1 MMQRAQETFS
11 CAAFSFALLEATMD
25 DFVPNPARGRSTP
38 HDATRR
44 RVRRRDLAELQ
55 PLVKQGKYRIGSH
68 AVRHAACEGFTERD
82 IVATVMYGREL
93 MRYPHDER
101 MLVLGWLPVSAAV
114 KIPLHVVLEYR
125 KPRWVDVVTAFIPA
139 DPHRAVSRTRLAE
152 ILRHDR
158 HEVERTVVGPL
169 DGSAR

>member
-1 MMQRAQETFS
+1 
-11 CAAFSFALLEATMD
+11 MD
-25 DFVPNPARGRSTP
+25 DFAPNPARGRFASYESP
-38 HDATRR
+38 RR
-44 RVRRRDLAELQ
+44 PIRRRDLEDLQ

-82 IVATVMYGREL
+82 IVATVIYGREL

-139 DPHRAVSRTRLAE
+139 DPHRAVSRGRLAE
-152 ILRHDR
+152 VLRHDR
-158 HEVERTVVGPL
+158 HVAARTIVGPPE
-169 DGSAR
+169 GGAG